1 MRAEYL
7 RPEQFQEILR
17 QTPLV
22 YQPIGT
28 IEWHGQHLPIGN
40 DALKAHGICL
50 RASERTGGVVMPPL
64 YWGVDALR
72 AHDGEWLEGM
82 DSAAGFELPGSVYRL
97 SHELFES
104 LIEEMLVEILRQGVR
119 VVVLLTG
126 HNARVQ
132 EAIIRCVAERVNGA
146 RPDRYVWALSEYEP
160 VRPDL
165 IPDAGDHAAKWETS
179 LMMALHPESVD
190 MSCLPAEGDLLA
202 IGGIDPRTEASVEYG
217 ERGVELVAEQ
227 MARRVKELLARYVPE
242 GWQEEAKDMPIMADV
257 DASSEDVP
265 QNDKFSGRR

>member
-1 MRAEYL
+1 MRAEHL
-7 RPEQFQEILR
+7 RPEQLQEILR

-50 RASERTGGVVMPPL
+50 RAAALTGGVVMPAL
-64 YWGVDALR
+64 YWGVDSLL
-72 AHDGEWLEGM
+72 AHNGQWLEGM
-82 DSAAGFELPGSVYRL
+82 DAAAGFRLPGSIYRL
-97 SHELFES
+97 SHELFEI
-104 LIEEMLVEILRQGVR
+104 LIEEMLTEIIRQGVR

-126 HNARVQ
+126 HNAKVQ
-132 EAIIRCVAERVNGA
+132 EAIIRCVAERINAA

-179 LMMALHPESVD
+179 LMMALHPELVD
-190 MSCLPAEGDLLA
+190 MARLSPEGELLA
-202 IGGIDPRTEASVEYG
+202 VAGIDPRTEASQEYG
-217 ERGVELVAEQ
+217 ERGVQLVAEQ
-227 MARRVKELLARYVPE
+227 IAGRVKELLGRYALD
-242 GWQEEAKDMPIMADV
+242 GWHAEAHDTPLMADV
-257 DASSEDVP
+257 GASR
-265 QNDKFSGRR
+265 GTGA

>member
-1 MRAEYL
+1 MRAETL
-7 RPEQFQEILR
+7 RPEPFQEILR
-17 QTPLV
+17 RTPLV
-22 YQPIGT
+22 YQPLGT

-50 RASERTGGVVMPPL
+50 RAAELTGGVVMPPL

-72 AHDGEWLEGM
+72 ARNGEWFEGM
-82 DSAAGFELPGSVYRL
+82 DAAAGFELPGSIYRL
-97 SHELFES
+97 SYETFEA
-104 LIEEMLVEILRQGVR
+104 LIEEMLVEIFRQGVR

-179 LMMALHPESVD
+179 LMMAFHPEWVD
-190 MSCLPAEGDLLA
+190 MSRLPAEGELLA
-202 IGGIDPRTEASVEYG
+202 IGGMDPRTEASVEYG
-217 ERGVELVAEQ
+217 ERGVELVAQ
-227 MARRVKELLARYVPE
+227 QIAQRVKELLARYAPE
-242 GWQEEAKDMPIMADV
+242 GWQEEASGTPLMVDV
-257 DASSEDVP
+257 SAHK
-265 QNDKFSGRR
+265 NA

>member
-1 MRAEYL
+1 MRAENL

-17 QTPLV
+17 RTPLV

-50 RASERTGGVVMPPL
+50 LAAESTGGVVMPPL

-72 AHDGEWLEGM
+72 ARNGEWLEGM
-82 DSAAGFELPGSVYRL
+82 DSAAGFELPGSIYRI
-97 SHELFES
+97 SHELFET

-132 EAIIRCVAERVNGA
+132 EAIVRCVAERVNAA
-146 RPDRYVWALSEYEP
+146 RPDHYVWALSEYEP
-160 VRPDL
+160 VKANL

-179 LMMALHPESVD
+179 LVMALHPELVD
-190 MSCLPAEGDLLA
+190 MSRLPAEGELLV
-202 IGGIDPRTEASVEYG
+202 IGGIDPRTEASPEYG
-217 ERGVELVAEQ
+217 KRGVELVAEGI
-227 MARRVKELLARYVPE
+227 AGRVKELMAHYAPE
-242 GWQEEAKDMPIMADV
+242 GWQAGATNTPLMADV
-257 DASSEDVP
+257 RASS
-265 QNDKFSGRR
+265 